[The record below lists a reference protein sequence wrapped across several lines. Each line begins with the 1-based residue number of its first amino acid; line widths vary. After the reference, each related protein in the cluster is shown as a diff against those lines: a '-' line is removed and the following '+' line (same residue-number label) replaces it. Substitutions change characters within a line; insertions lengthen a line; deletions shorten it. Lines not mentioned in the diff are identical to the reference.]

1 MPSRQL
7 SEETNMK
14 CPFCKKNT
22 LEVYQD
28 EMEEDGIPFEAFRCI
43 SCKEEFLDMK
53 QLDALADQYK
63 RIRKAKEVTFSQ
75 WGNSIAVRIPHEIAH
90 ELHIKSGKHGLI
102 TKDKEGIKIL
112 VH

>member
-1 MPSRQL
+1 
-7 SEETNMK
+7 
-14 CPFCKKNT
+14 
-22 LEVYQD
+22 
-28 EMEEDGIPFEAFRCI
+28 MEEDGIPFEAFRCI